1 MEFPFWKEKGFEKVE
16 ADTIPAKVSLTLQQ
30 AQPPKDNIS
39 VKERKALKDLKN
51 DNNIIILPADK
62 GRVIVILNKEDYYK
76 KCDEHIK
83 SGPYEHLSKDP
94 TNSIKE
100 ACRKKL

>member
-1 MEFPFWKEKGFEKVE
+1 MQ
-16 ADTIPAKVSLTLQQ
+16 PAQL
-30 AQPPKDNIS
+30 PKDNIS

-51 DNNIIILPADK
+51 DNDIIILPADK
-62 GRVIVILNKEDYYK
+62 GCVTVILNKEDYYK

-100 ACRKKL
+100 ACRKKLQTLKDRKII